1 MVDLPY
7 NVYKYMKRINLTTII
22 MSLAL
27 LHLGSCNS
35 GKPLDEHGI
44 ATDSATIALGQ
55 SAFVQ
60 QCSGCHNFRQD
71 GIGPALGGI
80 TNDVPVDWIQHFIRD
95 PKKMLA
101 SGDERTRRLVK
112 KYHALMPS
120 FVTASDQEIAG
131 IIAFLNTKKFSGQA
145 TGKTNVKALE
155 DPIPKH
161 IGLSSLVVGL
171 ELITQFPASSDS
183 GKMPLTRITKFESG
197 PGKGEAFILDLRG
210 KLYRL
215 KNNHAVVYMDMAKL
229 EPKFIPQ
236 PGLATGFGSFALHPA
251 FAKNGLIYTTHTEPP
266 RSAKSDF
273 SIPDSIKTTLQW
285 VLTEWKTDKPGAF
298 PFSGKGRELF
308 RADMVSG
315 IHGVQEITF
324 NPLAKPGDADFG
336 LLYIGIGDGGAV
348 ENGFPFLAHSREK
361 VWGTVLRIDPA
372 GRNSSNGQYG
382 IPADNPFAKSQDKK
396 VLREI
401 YAFGF
406 RNPHRISWS
415 RSGQMLVCN
424 IGHSNIESLDIIEPG
439 HDYGWP
445 VREGRF
451 LLDPSG
457 NLSKVYPLPP
467 DDSLYHVTYPVA
479 SYDHDEGKAISGGY
493 EYWGSAV
500 PSLKGKYFFGDIP
513 TGRLFFV
520 DMAALKQGGDAAINE
535 WKVSM
540 RGITK
545 SLTGLCGS
553 DRVDLHF
560 GRDNQGELYILTK
573 ADGKLYKLVTASGK

>member
-1 MVDLPY
+1 
-7 NVYKYMKRINLTTII
+7 
-22 MSLAL
+22 
-27 LHLGSCNS
+27 LGSCNS
-35 GKPLDEHGI
+35 GKSPDEQGI

-101 SGDERTRRLVK
+101 SGDERTGRLVK
-112 KYHALMPS
+112 KYHTVMPS
-120 FVTASDQEIAG
+120 FVTASDQEIGG
-131 IIAFLNTKKFSGQA
+131 IIAFLHTKKFSGPFA
-145 TGKTNVKALE
+145 GKTNGKALE

-161 IGLSSLVVGL
+161 IEMSSLIVEL
-171 ELITQFPASSDS
+171 KLITQFPASSDS

-197 PGKGEAFILDLRG
+197 PGSDETFVLDLRG

-215 KNNHAVVYMDMAKL
+215 KNNGVAVYTDLKKL

-236 PGLATGFGSFALHPA
+236 PGLATGFGSFAFHPA
-251 FAKNGLIYTTHTEPP
+251 FEKNGLFYTTHTEPA
-266 RSAKSDF
+266 RTAKADF

-285 VLTEWKTDKPGAF
+285 VLTEWKADKPGAF

-315 IHGVQEITF
+315 IHGVQEISF

-361 VWGTVLRIDPA
+361 IWGTVLRIDPA

-382 IPADNPFAKSQDKK
+382 IPVNNPFSKNQDSK
-396 VLREI
+396 VLPEI
-401 YAFGF
+401 YAYGF

-415 RSGQMLVCN
+415 KSGQMLVCN

-445 VREGRF
+445 LREGRF
-451 LLDPSG
+451 LLDPNG
-457 NLSKVYPLPP
+457 NLSKVYALPP

-479 SYDHDEGKAISGGY
+479 SYDHDEGKAISGGF
-493 EYWGSAV
+493 EYWGSAI

-520 DMAALKQGGDAAINE
+520 DMAALKQGGDATIREWRVSIN
-535 WKVSM
+535 
-540 RGITK
+540 GITK
-545 SLTGLCGS
+545 SLTTLCGS

-560 GRDNQGELYILTK
+560 GRDNRGELYILTK
-573 ADGKLYKLVTASGK
+573 ADGKLYRLATASGK